1 MRINIKLGLLLAFA
15 CAGSVWFYAELILL
29 PHQQATSIEYDI
41 PRGNL
46 SDLYPRWLGARE
58 LLLHK
63 RDPYSREITREIQTG
78 YYGRPLDSAN
88 PHDPEDQQGFAYPLY
103 VVFLLAPLITF
114 PFSTV
119 QTGFHWLLMLVS
131 GGTLLLWFKT
141 LRWRPALLTIVIAEV
156 IIFGSFPV
164 VQGVTLRQLSVLVA
178 GFLALGFLAMVQRRF
193 VLAGAVLAIATIKPQ
208 LVVPFVSW
216 LALWAVSGWHKR
228 RKFLLS
234 FMIGMA
240 LLFASAEWVL
250 PGWIV
255 KFYYAVTAYWQ
266 YTHAMTPSDV
276 LFGPGVGKLTNV
288 LLILVAGAVCWNMRG
303 TEETSIEFSFA
314 SCFVLAATVAVMP
327 IFAPYNQVLLFP
339 GFLFLVQHRDGLSPK
354 RYWQKVLLC
363 IAILLIVW
371 QWIACIALTL
381 VYFFVPKNIA
391 ESMWRVPFYVS
402 IPLPIIVMCLL
413 YVCLRAIRSNAAAL
427 QNAC

>member
-1 MRINIKLGLLLAFA
+1 MRINAKLGLLLALV

-29 PHQQATSIEYDI
+29 PHQEAAAVEYNI

-58 LLLHK
+58 LLLHN
-63 RDPYSREITREIQTG
+63 RDPYSKEITREIQTG
-78 YYGRPLDSAN
+78 YYGRPLDPARPN
-88 PHDPEDQQGFAYPLY
+88 DPKDQQGFAYPLY
-103 VVFLLAPLITF
+103 VVFLLAPTITLS
-114 PFSTV
+114 FSAV
-119 QTGFHWLLMLVS
+119 QTGFHWLLILVS
-131 GGTLLLWFKT
+131 GGTLLLWFKA
-141 LRWRPALLTIVIAEV
+141 LRWRPTLSTIVIAEV

-178 GFLALGFLAMVQRRF
+178 GFLALGFLSLVQRRF

-208 LVVPFVSW
+208 LAIPFVSW

-228 RKFLLS
+228 KNVLLS

-240 LLFASAEWVL
+240 LLCASAEWVL

-255 KFYYAVTAYWQ
+255 KFYYAVIAYWQ

-276 LFGPGVGKLTNV
+276 LFGPVLGKLFNIF
-288 LLILVAGAVCWNMRG
+288 LIIVTATICWSARRAG
-303 TEETSIEFSFA
+303 ESSIDFSFT

-339 GFLFLVQHRDGLSPK
+339 GFLFLVQNRNGLSPK

-363 IAILLIVW
+363 VAILLIVW
-371 QWIACIALTL
+371 QWFACVALTS
-381 VYFFVPKNIA
+381 VYSFVPKNIT
-391 ESMWRVPFYVS
+391 ESMWRVPFYTSV
-402 IPLPIIVMCLL
+402 PLPIIVMCLL
-413 YVCLRAIRSNAAAL
+413 YVCAASKPAKTL
-427 QNAC
+427 EAA